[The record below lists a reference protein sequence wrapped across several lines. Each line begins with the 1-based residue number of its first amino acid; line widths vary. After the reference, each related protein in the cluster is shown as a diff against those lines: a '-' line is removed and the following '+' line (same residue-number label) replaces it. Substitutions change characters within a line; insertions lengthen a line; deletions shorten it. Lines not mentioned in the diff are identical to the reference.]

1 MDDLIQFPY
10 GKGVLDLRLPAG
22 SYQLLKAKKIE
33 IGKTEQE
40 IVSDAL
46 EHPIG
51 GPRLR
56 ELSKEAQKITIITN
70 DNTRPMPSHITL
82 PALIRS
88 LYSPAKN
95 HNITILIATG
105 MHRKMSRAE
114 MEEQYGTE
122 ICSSYNVVNHDAYD
136 KNSLVSLGK
145 LSTGNELLVN
155 TLVAESDLVISE
167 GFIETHFF
175 AGFSGGRKSILPG
188 VSGVDS
194 IMNNHSPIN
203 IDHAYARSAQ
213 LTGNPI
219 HAECIEA
226 ARVAGLKFILNIA
239 LNEEKRIIGA
249 FAGDFEKAHLMGC
262 TYVRDLMSVPAKH
275 TDIVVTTNSGYPL
288 DRNLYQVVKGID
300 TASSM
305 TKKGG
310 VIIIA
315 AECRDGIGHTKF
327 KELMQSCR
335 TKEEL
340 LQKMSEPHQEVDKW
354 QAQILARA
362 IAEKTIILVND
373 TLEQTELEKM
383 FIKQASSLN
392 SALKQAKTLKGENAS
407 ISVMPEGPV
416 VIPLVTDVV

>member
-1 MDDLIQFPY
+1 MVDLIQLPY
-10 GKGVLDLRLPAG
+10 GKRALNLKLPAG
-22 SYQLLKAKKIE
+22 SYQLLKTKDLK
-33 IGKTEQE
+33 IGKTEKE
-40 IVSDAL
+40 IVSNAL

-51 GPRLR
+51 GPCLR
-56 ELSKEAQKITIITN
+56 ELSKNARTITIITN

-88 LYSPAKN
+88 LYNPAKN
-95 HNITILIATG
+95 YNITILIATG

-122 ICSSYNVVNHDAYD
+122 ICSSCNVVNHDAYD
-136 KNSLVSLGK
+136 KDSLVSLGK

-155 TLVAESDLVISE
+155 KLVVESDLVISE

-188 VSGVDS
+188 VSGADT
-194 IMNNHSPIN
+194 IMNNHNPIN
-203 IDHAYARSAQ
+203 IDNINSRSAK

-219 HAECIEA
+219 HAECSEA
-226 ARVAGLKFILNIA
+226 ARVAGLKFILNVA
-239 LNEEKRIIGA
+239 LNKEKHIIGA
-249 FAGDFEKAHLMGC
+249 FAGDFEKAHIMGC
-262 TYVRDLMSVPAKH
+262 DYVRDLMSVPAKR
-275 TDIVVTTNSGYPL
+275 TDIVITTNSGYPL
-288 DRNLYQVVKGID
+288 GRNLYQVVKGID

-315 AECRDGIGHTKF
+315 AECRDGIGHTNF
-327 KELMQSCR
+327 RELMQSCR

-340 LQKMSEPHQEVDKW
+340 LQKMCAPHKEIDKW
-354 QAQILARA
+354 QAQILVRA
-362 IAEKTIILVND
+362 LAEKTVILVND
-373 TLEQTELEKM
+373 TLEQSELKKM
-383 FIKQASSLN
+383 FIMQASN
-392 SALKQAKTLKGENAS
+392 PDSALKHAKVLKGQNAS
-407 ISVMPEGPV
+407 ISVIPEGPV